1 MRLFSP
7 FVSMQHQF
15 LGSTV
20 PAASPLV
27 FSFLPDIYPR
37 ENLPPSCG
45 GLMSADAVKST
56 VAEYPSKLY
65 LLNHPHA
72 FYRFGGVGGGWF
84 LFVFSFSNIGLF

>member
-27 FSFLPDIYPR
+27 FLFLPNIYLR
-37 ENLPPSCG
+37 ENLPPSFG
-45 GLMSADAVKST
+45 GLVSAETFKRT

-65 LLNHPHA
+65 LLILTH
-72 FYRFGGVGGGWF
+72 FTDLGV
-84 LFVFSFSNIGLF
+84 